1 MKVYTSYFYQIR
13 FFKPYQI
20 PFSTAMWNPAW
31 YKPDYVDHHGVMN
44 GLRVP
49 PLIPNKRCVN
59 QCIGREKCKLQ
70 PRYCNF
76 LKYYKQQLDGLDFYK
91 VMDKCADIAYQV
103 KEDLGFEEEP
113 EIIFIVYETPDNP
126 CSERGP
132 IQQWLREHGISVTEW
147 SKEM

>member
-13 FFKPYQI
+13 FFKPHQI

-31 YKPDYVDHHGVMN
+31 YKTDYIDNNGVIN

-49 PLIPNKRCVN
+49 PLIPEKRCAN

-76 LKYYKQQLDGLDFYK
+76 LKYYQEQLARLDCSK
-91 VMDKCADIAYQV
+91 ILNRCAEIAYQI
-103 KEDLGFEEEP
+103 KNDLGFEEEP
-113 EIIFIVYETPDNP
+113 EIIFIVYEAPDNP
-126 CSERGP
+126 CSERVV
-132 IQQWLREHGISVTEW
+132 IQKWFRENGIDIQEYQP
-147 SKEM
+147 